1 MNINSISFKGN
12 YRNTDNKTYRNTSR
26 RNNDTRYRDEFQ
38 HSNIISPR
46 YPNTKNKSGKKL
58 LAIPFATATLGTT
71 VALMLTFSNPSPAEP
86 PKNIQFNPNETN
98 ITEIAEENNCDLDFL
113 LDYNNIGPNTDLSS
127 ISEVLVPS
135 SFDYL
140 QTEIERIEELLKD
153 VKYFNRIYVEPVDFG
168 SNYIVDFVYIEV
180 DDWKHC
186 TYVKNYLDNNGI
198 ATSYNESE
206 KFYTDYASAST
217 YANIIKYFVVILSFV
232 ILTVSCANIIKN
244 ENKNLKLLSVIG
256 YSKKN
261 IRKITSI
268 QILSLLFAGC
278 FIGIIISEVLIKI
291 LMNILDIPIHKDL
304 ILTISL
310 DILMVLLPT
319 FIMTRR
325 KSDLKF

>member
-1 MNINSISFKGN
+1 MIVKQIKALL
-12 YRNTDNKTYRNTSR
+12 
-26 RNNDTRYRDEFQ
+26 
-38 HSNIISPR
+38 
-46 YPNTKNKSGKKL
+46 KNKSNFIYL
-58 LAIPFATATLGTT
+58 ILITVIFIILNIIP
-71 VALMLTFSNPSPAEP
+71 N
-86 PKNIQFNPNETN
+86 
-98 ITEIAEENNCDLDFL
+98 
-113 LDYNNIGPNTDLSS
+113 LSS
-127 ISEVLVPS
+127 IIDNYYDSLLYNSLKEYAEIYGSFPTETAKTLLVSDNSTPIS
-135 SFDYL
+135 TL
-140 QTEIERIEELLKD
+140 EELLKD

-217 YANIIKYFVVILSFV
+217 YANIIKYFVIILSFV

-268 QILSLLFAGC
+268 QILSILFAGC

-291 LMNILDIPIHKDL
+291 LMNILDMPIHKDL

>member
-1 MNINSISFKGN
+1 MNINAISFKGN
-12 YRNTDNKTYRNTSR
+12 YRNTNNKTYRNTSR

-86 PKNIQFNPNETN
+86 PKNIQFNPNETS

-153 VKYFNRIYVEPVDFG
+153 EKLKEAKRE
-168 SNYIVDFVYIEV
+168 E
-180 DDWKHC
+180 
-186 TYVKNYLDNNGI
+186 LE
-198 ATSYNESE
+198 ATL
-206 KFYTDYASAST
+206 SA
-217 YANIIKYFVVILSFV
+217 IQ
-232 ILTVSCANIIKN
+232 
-244 ENKNLKLLSVIG
+244 
-256 YSKKN
+256 SKKN
-261 IRKITSI
+261 EQDNVAQVYTDGEFVYLSINIEENDENEKYKYGINVETLKKLFDIKDGAIRENNALEVRWESYENGEGSYKDYTYNWFHNGDIIKVPVSAI
-268 QILSLLFAGC
+268 QTKDINLSNYL
-278 FIGIIISEVLIKI
+278 E
-291 LMNILDIPIHKDL
+291 D
-304 ILTISL
+304 
-310 DILMVLLPT
+310 
-319 FIMTRR
+319 
-325 KSDLKF
+325 